1 MAWQLLLMPRAE
13 RKLDKIP
20 DSDAKRIKDELCALA
35 DEPYPRLYAKKLK
48 GHQNSPLHSF
58 RVGQYRVILVFEDN
72 VMIITVIDI
81 GNRSK
86 VYRKY

>member
-20 DSDAKRIKDELCALA
+20 DPDAQRIKDELYALA
-35 DEPYPRLYAKKLK
+35 DEPFPRLYAKKLK
-48 GHQNSPLHSF
+48 GHQNSPLYSF
-58 RVGQYRVILVFEDN
+58 RVGQYRIILVFEN
-72 VMIITVIDI
+72 NMMIITVIDI

>member
-1 MAWQLLLMPRAE
+1 MPRAE
-13 RKLDKIP
+13 QKLNKIP
-20 DSDAKRIKDELCALA
+20 DHDATRIKDELRALA

-48 GHQNSPLHSF
+48 GHPNSPLYSF
-58 RVGQYRVILVFEDN
+58 RVGQYRIILVFEDN

-81 GNRSK
+81 GNRSN